1 MPAELDSA
9 GNSLVPQAPKEGF
22 QVSVGLDI
30 DCLQSGVLRHR
41 FQVAK
46 HSLGQPLASMRTEQ
60 GDPREHAFCLGK
72 LRNPRRSHR
81 LASIENQD
89 MHRRR
94 ILAVHVDFVEE
105 PLLGLQYDLS
115 NSLDLPELVSRSDLL
130 D

>member
-1 MPAELDSA
+1 MPAEFDSA
-9 GNSLVPQAPKEGF
+9 QDSLIPQTPKEGF
-22 QVSVGLDI
+22 QMSMGLDI
-30 DCLQSGVLRHR
+30 DYLETGVLRHR
-41 FQVAK
+41 LQVVQ
-46 HSLGQPLASMRTEQ
+46 HSLAQALASMRREQ
-60 GDPREHAFCLGK
+60 SDPREHAFCLGAV
-72 LRNPRRSHR
+72 RNPRRSNR

-94 ILAVHVDFVEE
+94 ILAVHVDFVGE